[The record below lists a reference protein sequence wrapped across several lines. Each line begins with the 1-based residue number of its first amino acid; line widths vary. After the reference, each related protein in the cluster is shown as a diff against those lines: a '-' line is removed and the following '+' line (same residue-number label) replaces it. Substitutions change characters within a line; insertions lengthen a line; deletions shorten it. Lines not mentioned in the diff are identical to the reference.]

1 MSDHKEKT
9 VKKQMTE
16 VEKIEAEKV
25 ETEKAEAIYDQIPD
39 TYEEWEDQRK
49 DVRMEFAKQY
59 QKRNS
64 YTLSLLAGLILFFN
78 AFQQMQKIR
87 LVGMEEAGTETI
99 IILVVSLVA
108 AIGLFLYASH
118 LRKLRYKEYRE
129 YMERMQGMESGEDEK
144 E

>member
-1 MSDHKEKT
+1 MSDHKEKA

-16 VEKIEAEKV
+16 A
-25 ETEKAEAIYDQIPD
+25 EKAEAKAIYEQVPD

-49 DVRMEFAKQY
+49 DVRMEYAKQY

-64 YTLSLLAGLILFFN
+64 YTLSLLAGAILFFN

-87 LVGMEEAGTETI
+87 IIGMDDVGTETI
-99 IILVVSLVA
+99 IVLVVSLIA

-118 LRKLRYKEYRE
+118 LRKLRYKEY
-129 YMERMQGMESGEDEK
+129 MEMMQGKEAGEDEK